1 METKHGFIKL
11 TPFEFENWVS
21 TIRVGRTI
29 LKIQQHH
36 TYIPNYSHFNGTN
49 HFERQLAMKQYHT
62 VQNGWQDIGQHFT
75 IFPDGKILTGRSLEK
90 SPACITNQNA
100 HSICIENF
108 GNFDSN
114 GDKMTDAQKESIL
127 TVTAALCKRFNLS
140 VDSNSVVYHHWFR
153 LDNGLRTN
161 GGVNTKSCPGTA
173 FFGGNKVVD
182 FEKNFKPLVIAKLN
196 GTPPKTD
203 VGSVLRFVCV
213 TASKLNV
220 RSMPNVNASIVKERP
235 SLSIGAILRI
245 YEIQDGWYKISSSQS
260 NWIYGKYTKEVKRA
274 EVTTSTLNVRTGPG
288 VKFEK
293 QYSLQKDE
301 IVFVFEEDNDW
312 FKIGLE
318 DKWVSGKYLK
328 F

>member
-1 METKHGFIKL
+1 MKTKHGFIKL
-11 TPFEFENWVS
+11 SPIEFENWLS
-21 TIRVGRTI
+21 TIRIGRTI

-36 TYIPNYSHFNGTN
+36 TYIPNYSHFNGSN

-75 IFPDGKILTGRSLEK
+75 IFPDGSILTGRSLEK

-108 GNFDSN
+108 GNFDVN
-114 GDKMTDAQKESIL
+114 GDEMTDVQKESIL

-140 VDSNSVVYHHWFR
+140 IDSNTIVYHHWFR

-161 GGVNTKSCPGTA
+161 GGLNTKSCPGTA

-182 FEKNFKPLVIAKLN
+182 FEQNFKPQVIVKLK
-196 GTPPKTD
+196 GTLPKTD

-220 RSMPNVNASIVKERP
+220 RSMPSASSSKVKERS
-235 SLSIGAILRI
+235 SLTIGAILRI
-245 YEIQDGWYKISSSQS
+245 YGVQDGWYKISSSQPH
-260 NWIYGKYTKEVKRA
+260 WIYGKYTKEVKRA
-274 EVTTSTLNVRTGPG
+274 EVTTSTLNVRTGPD
-288 VKFEK
+288 VKFVK
-293 QYSLQKDE
+293 QYSIQKGE
-301 IVFVFEEDNDW
+301 IVFVFEEDNGW